1 MGGRGSGGHN
11 KLSDAEKKRRGT
23 FRADSSEA
31 VYAERQAAKVVVG
44 PWLSEIPEPEYTLNA
59 VGRKKYDELT
69 GELFKQSKLTA
80 VSVTRASLL
89 ALLHQKF
96 DHLAA
101 NGKYPSAHDVA
112 KFQSALR
119 DLDIAQHAQVTAPGG
134 AKNKFANCGFS
145 NSRASPFRLRT
156 PGKTRA

>member
-1 MGGRGSGGHN
+1 MGGRGSGGSN
-11 KLSDAEKKRRGT
+11 RLSDEEKKRRGT
-23 FRADSSEA
+23 FRADNSEE

-69 GELFKQSKLTA
+69 GELLKQSKLTA
-80 VSVTRASLL
+80 VSVMRASIV

-101 NGKYPSAHDVA
+101 NGKYPSANDVA
-112 KFQSALR
+112 KLTSALR
-119 DLDIAQHAQVTAPGG
+119 DLDIAQNAQVTAPGG
-134 AKNKFANCGFS
+134 AKNKFAGCGFS
-145 NSRASPFRLRT
+145 NSRTSPIRLRV
-156 PGKTRA
+156 PAKA